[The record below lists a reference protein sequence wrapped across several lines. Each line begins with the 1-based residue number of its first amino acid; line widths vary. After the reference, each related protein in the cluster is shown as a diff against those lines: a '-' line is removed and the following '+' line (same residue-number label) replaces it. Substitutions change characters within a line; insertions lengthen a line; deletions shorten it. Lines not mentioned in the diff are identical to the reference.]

1 MSQRSNGRAHAGCDI
16 YVPEGTPVRAVAKG
30 VIRSDLS
37 HFYEGT
43 ASLVIDHYYFTVR
56 YGELSFEPPI
66 KSGVYANPISGEV
79 EEGRILGYVKRT
91 NYRIPML
98 HFEMYSGEGK
108 GPLTVRSNKPTQ
120 RRHDLIDPLP
130 GSSNGVKCRHAGQTQ
145 LLYRCSAKRDS
156 APRNCLISLLVHLL
170 YDRGSGSFCTL
181 AELCEPES
189 N

>member
-1 MSQRSNGRAHAGCDI
+1 
-16 YVPEGTPVRAVAKG
+16 VAKG

-120 RRHDLIDPLP
+120 RRHDLIDPTAWLVEWSKVP
-130 GSSNGVKCRHAGQTQ
+130 ACRAEP
-145 LLYRCSAKRDS
+145 A
-156 APRNCLISLLVHLL
+156 SLSLFGKA
-170 YDRGSGSFCTL
+170 R
-181 AELCEPES
+181 
-189 N
+189 